1 MPSISR
7 PRSPPLPNASGA
19 SVRVPAE
26 TLMPDSS
33 PPHLSSGRTAQAG
46 RRWSDLR
53 PRIASACILGA
64 TGLAGL
70 FIGGAAWNVLLAACL
85 AGLSIEWA
93 MLCTLPALRGA
104 TLVASLLACLALA
117 ALGYPIQALAALLP
131 AWLLVW
137 LATRGS
143 GGRPLAGAAGVIY
156 LGLPAIALVWLRNES
171 PAGLGNVL
179 FVLMV
184 VWASDIGAY
193 LAGRLIGGPR
203 LAPRIS
209 PGKTWSG
216 AIGGLLAALVAGIA
230 TGAWLGATPLA
241 AGAVAVPLA
250 LVSQAG
256 DLLESAIKRWVGV
269 KDSSRLIPGHGG
281 LLDRLDG
288 VLAAAPLAALIVLC
302 LGQGEYLWR

>member
-1 MPSISR
+1 
-7 PRSPPLPNASGA
+7 
-19 SVRVPAE
+19 
-26 TLMPDSS
+26 MPDTNLPRPSS
-33 PPHLSSGRTAQAG
+33 ARPVSAG

-53 PRIASACILGA
+53 PRAASALILAA

-70 FIGGAAWNVLLAACL
+70 FIGGAAWTVLLAACV
-85 AGLSIEWA
+85 AGLCVEWA
-93 MLCTLPALRGA
+93 MLCTLPTLRGA
-104 TLVASLLACLALA
+104 TLVASVLACLTLA
-117 ALGYPIQALAALLP
+117 ALGFSIQALAALLP

-137 LATRGS
+137 LAARGS
-143 GGRPLAGAAGVIY
+143 GGRPLAGAAGVLY
-156 LGLPAIALVWLRNES
+156 LGLPAIALLWLRNSS

-193 LAGRLIGGPR
+193 LAGRLIGGPL

-216 AIGGLLAALVAGIA
+216 AIGGLLAALAAGIA
-230 TGAWLGATPLA
+230 TGAWLGAAPLA
-241 AGAVAVPLA
+241 AGAVALPLG
-250 LVSQAG
+250 LVAQAG
-256 DLLESAIKRWVGV
+256 DLLESGIKRWVGV

-288 VLAAAPLAALIVLC
+288 VLAAAPLAALIVLW